1 MGNILMDSRTK
12 QHLLHAMSSPR
23 HFLIQGEPWQ
33 IWLGNKKLTSTI
45 QSLIYSLVH
54 DEDGAQYWM
63 AKLDSSS
70 QTVNLVD
77 WKAIGLAMKGIKR
90 GRRVFVTKH
99 VVGMCGVGKFMKR
112 WRQWDTDQCPRCG
125 DFEDAQHVWICKAA
139 GANDIWSKAI
149 DSIELTLRKLNMEPT
164 LRHTLLLYLKGWHSG
179 ETIRYLPPR
188 ALEEALQEQNSIGW
202 NRFFEGW
209 LSPKWELVQ
218 QRHYARTKS
227 NKSGRRWV
235 IALIQKLWD
244 VAWDLWEHRNEVLH
258 EKENLVTWS
267 MGIHLNHRVSRVFTD
282 LCSRPLRAND
292 SHLVRL
298 PLYKLLEHNVS
309 YKTQWLFVAEP
320 ALRMVRRQTW
330 QANIRTNRMVDG
342 MQRCMLAWLSRPSS
356 R

>member
-139 GANDIWSKAI
+139 SANDIWSKAI
-149 DSIELTLRKLNMEPT
+149 DSIELTLCKLNMEPT
-164 LRHTLLLYLKGWHSG
+164 LQHTRLLYLKGWHSG
-179 ETIRYLPPR
+179 ETIR
-188 ALEEALQEQNSIGW
+188 S
-202 NRFFEGW
+202 
-209 LSPKWELVQ
+209 
-218 QRHYARTKS
+218 
-227 NKSGRRWV
+227 
-235 IALIQKLWD
+235 
-244 VAWDLWEHRNEVLH
+244 
-258 EKENLVTWS
+258 
-267 MGIHLNHRVSRVFTD
+267 
-282 LCSRPLRAND
+282 
-292 SHLVRL
+292 
-298 PLYKLLEHNVS
+298 
-309 YKTQWLFVAEP
+309 
-320 ALRMVRRQTW
+320 
-330 QANIRTNRMVDG
+330 
-342 MQRCMLAWLSRPSS
+342 
-356 R
+356 